1 MKKVLL
7 VDAYNIFARS
17 YAVNPSMSN
26 NGQHI
31 GGSIGFLK
39 SLGVLASK
47 FNPNEIIIC
56 WEGGGSARRRKILP
70 EYKTGRKPIK
80 LNRSEIYEDIPDT
93 RENFNYQIALCTR
106 LLRHMPVKQMYVSE
120 CEADDIIGYLARY
133 TFSNPNDKIVIASS
147 DQDMYQLLSENV
159 TQYSPAG
166 KKLITHLDVQ
176 EKFGLYFE
184 NFITARAFIGDKS
197 DAIPGIKGCGF
208 KTLVKRIPE
217 LKENRFL
224 SVEDIIKLCETKAKE
239 FPKIKLYKDILDN
252 PEVPKRNWKIMYLD
266 ISNLSATHI
275 SELKYS
281 YENAKGKND
290 KISIMRELI
299 AEGVTF
305 PNKINVDKIYYN
317 LNASISA

>member
-1 MKKVLL
+1 MKKILL

-17 YAVNPSMSN
+17 YAVNPSMSE

-31 GGSIGFLK
+31 GGTLGFLK

-47 FNPNEIIIC
+47 FSPNEIVIC

-80 LNRSEIYEDIPDT
+80 LNRSDIYEDIPDT
-93 RENFNYQIALCTR
+93 RENFNYQVALCTR
-106 LLRHMPVKQMYVSE
+106 LLKHMPVKQMYVSE

-133 TFSNPNDKIVIASS
+133 AYDKDDQIVIASS
-147 DQDMYQLLSENV
+147 DQDMYQLLSENI

-166 KKLITHLDVQ
+166 KKMVTHHDV
-176 EKFGLYFE
+176 ESKFDIYFE

-217 LKENRFL
+217 LRENRFL
-224 SVEDIIKLCETKAKE
+224 SVDDIIKLCEVKAKQ
-239 FPKIKLYKDILDN
+239 FPKIKLYRDILEN
-252 PEVPKRNWKIMYLD
+252 KGVPKRNWKIMYLD

-275 SELKYS
+275 DQLKYS
-281 YENAKGKND
+281 YENAEHKND
-290 KISIMRELI
+290 KISMMRDLI
-299 AEGVTF
+299 TEGVTF
-305 PNKINVDKIYYN
+305 PNKINIDRIYYN
-317 LNASISA
+317 LNASIK

>member
-1 MKKVLL
+1 MKKILL

-17 YAVNPSMSN
+17 YAVNPSMSE

-31 GGSIGFLK
+31 GGTLGFLK

-47 FNPNEIIIC
+47 FSPNEIVIC

-80 LNRSEIYEDIPDT
+80 LNRSDIYEDIPDT
-93 RENFNYQIALCTR
+93 RENFNYQVALCTR
-106 LLRHMPVKQMYVSE
+106 LLKHMPVKQMYVSE

-133 TFSNPNDKIVIASS
+133 AYDKNDQIVIASS
-147 DQDMYQLLSENV
+147 DQDMYQLLSENI

-166 KKLITHLDVQ
+166 KKMVTHHDV
-176 EKFGLYFE
+176 ESKFDIYFE

-217 LKENRFL
+217 LRENRFL
-224 SVEDIIKLCETKAKE
+224 SVDDIIKLCEVKAE
-239 FPKIKLYKDILDN
+239 QFPKIKLYRDILEN
-252 PEVPKRNWKIMYLD
+252 KGVPKRNWKIMYLD

-275 SELKYS
+275 DQLKYS
-281 YENAKGKND
+281 YENAEHKND
-290 KISIMRELI
+290 KISMMRDLI
-299 AEGVTF
+299 TEGVTF
-305 PNKINVDKIYYN
+305 PNKINIDRIYYN
-317 LNASISA
+317 LNASIK

>member
-1 MKKVLL
+1 MKKILL

-17 YAVNPSMSN
+17 YAVNPSMSE

-31 GGSIGFLK
+31 GGTLGFLK

-47 FNPNEIIIC
+47 FSPNEIVIC

-80 LNRSEIYEDIPDT
+80 LNRSDIYEDIPDT
-93 RENFNYQIALCTR
+93 RENFNYQVALCTR
-106 LLRHMPVKQMYVSE
+106 LLKHMPVKQMYVSE

-133 TFSNPNDKIVIASS
+133 AYDKDDQIVIASS
-147 DQDMYQLLSENV
+147 DQDMYQLLGKNV

-166 KKLITHLDVQ
+166 KKMVTHHDV
-176 EKFGLYFE
+176 ESKFDIYFE

-224 SVEDIIKLCETKAKE
+224 SVDDIIKLCEVKAE
-239 FPKIKLYKDILDN
+239 QFPKIKLYRDILENRD
-252 PEVPKRNWKIMYLD
+252 VPKRNWKIMYLD
-266 ISNLSATHI
+266 VSNLSATHI
-275 SELKYS
+275 DQLKYS
-281 YENAKGKND
+281 YENAEHKND
-290 KISIMRELI
+290 KISMMRDLI
-299 AEGVTF
+299 TEGVTF
-305 PNKINVDKIYYN
+305 PNKINIDRIYYN
-317 LNASISA
+317 LNASIK